1 MPIMSLGVGGKVQQI
16 FADYFREHKEKNLSN
31 WDCDIMGLEDKIIEA
46 ISGNMST
53 NIDSHARWPDE
64 AKIWGHIANCD
75 DCAWRFHAI
84 SKHAIQSKEQDTK

>member
-16 FADYFREHKEKNLSN
+16 FADYFREHNEKKLSN
-31 WDCDIMGLEDKIIEA
+31 WDCDIMGLEDKIIEV

-64 AKIWGHIANCD
+64 AKIVDYYKNLLIGNGVAHFREA
-75 DCAWRFHAI
+75 
-84 SKHAIQSKEQDTK
+84 